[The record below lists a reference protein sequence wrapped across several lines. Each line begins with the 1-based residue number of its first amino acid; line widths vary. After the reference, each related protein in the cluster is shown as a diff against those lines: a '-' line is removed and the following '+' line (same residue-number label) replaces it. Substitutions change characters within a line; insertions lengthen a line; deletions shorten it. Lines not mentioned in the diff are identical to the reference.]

1 MKKKYKVIIFD
12 WDGTIV
18 NSIGLIVRVIK
29 EAALIKGIVLD
40 DEKKYFSVIGLGLDQ
55 AFYRLFD
62 FLSKQEIME
71 LQKLYK
77 ELYLKNINEISLFDG
92 IEFGL
97 QDLYRR
103 GYKLAIATGKS
114 RSGLDIDLKQS
125 GLQAFFSLTKT
136 ADECFSKPHPQMV
149 NEILDFYIAG
159 KDEALIIGDSIYD
172 LEMALNSG
180 IDSLAVT
187 FGSHGQEELLK
198 YKPKAIVDNA
208 YEIFEWIMRNE

>member
-29 EAALIKGIVLD
+29 EAALIKGIVLN

-159 KDEALIIGDSIYD
+159 KDEALIIGDSTIR
-172 LEMALNSG
+172 S
-180 IDSLAVT
+180 
-187 FGSHGQEELLK
+187 
-198 YKPKAIVDNA
+198 
-208 YEIFEWIMRNE
+208 